1 LLIVGEIRTC
11 VLQNSGALPSSVLK
25 DVLGLLPGE
34 RVRVS
39 ERPMAQ
45 ALSPERITG
54 VDCPLP
60 TLSGSRCRGVG
71 TVAARAVVTGGRLL
85 QASVYARVERGVAD
99 HRLPWSHYLAL
110 PGVVRTTGRFDGD
123 DIAAGYLADP
133 APARTLDLGA
143 VGERLISSV
152 QLHGRL
158 DHLVSL
164 RTRRT
169 RVRWV
174 ARIGDI
180 QGGGT
185 RAEFT
190 LVDDVVR
197 TLSIVSPDDDVA
209 DMVGFCEDLALH
221 DWILSTVL
229 RMVERSGLGSAS
241 GAAAVDRLRPA
252 IDQLLHLWM
261 PGAHVSWSLLSLWKG
276 IESCT
281 GLDRQWS
288 ATVTRI
294 RDQIM
299 MNMMNSSGAYFLREF
314 SVGNG
319 R

>member
-164 RTRRT
+164 RTPRT

-180 QGGGT
+180 QNGDSRGLGT
-185 RAEFT
+185 TAEFT

-197 TLSIVSPDDDVA
+197 TLSVASPDDDLA
-209 DMVGFCEDLALH
+209 DVVGFCEDLALH
-221 DWILSTVL
+221 DWMLTTVL
-229 RMVERSGLGSAS
+229 RMVQRSGLGSAS
-241 GAAAVDRLRPA
+241 GAAAIDRLRPA

-261 PGAHVSWSLLSLWKG
+261 PGAHVSRPLLSLW
-276 IESCT
+276 ESLESRP
-281 GLDRQWS
+281 GFSRQWQ
-288 ATVTRI
+288 AVVARI
-294 RDQIM
+294 RDQI
-299 MNMMNSSGAYFLREF
+299 ALTR
-314 SVGNG
+314 
-319 R
+319 